1 MLAGFDGCVVV
12 CCHRNV
18 SVIGD
23 TRWKLP
29 PPRRLPRRENPPRV
43 IPLMGWLG
51 SRAHLVGRIGVR
63 EQASASFQIFALR
76 VLLDSVEV
84 TFGGGRFSL
93 EG

>member
-1 MLAGFDGCVVV
+1 MLPPKCFCNW
-12 CCHRNV
+12 RYPLE
-18 SVIGD
+18 
-23 TRWKLP
+23 TP

-43 IPLMGWLG
+43 IPLMCWLG
-51 SRAHLVGRIGVR
+51 SRAHLLGRIGVR
-63 EQASASFQIFALR
+63 ERASASFQIFALR